1 MTRND
6 KTNFESFR
14 INNNKN
20 HAKSLK
26 SKSLFNL
33 ARKVIPS
40 GVNSP
45 VRYFEPYPFYV
56 KKAQGSSIWDEDGN
70 QYTDFC
76 NGYGALLLGH
86 RRKEVI
92 SAVKKQLEIG
102 TMYGAPTASEI
113 NLSKLIIKN
122 YPSMQKVRLVN
133 SGSEATMTAIRLA
146 RGITKKKKIL
156 KFEGCYHGA
165 HESMLVKAGSGSA
178 HNGISISDG
187 IPDDFSKN
195 TVVVQYNDTEQL
207 ESVISK
213 NRDIAGVIVEPVLA
227 NMGLVLPQKNYLK
240 EMRKITK
247 QHNIPLI
254 FDEIVT
260 GFRLGSGGAQ
270 EYFGIKPDITTLGK
284 ALSNGFVI
292 SAVGGRQDIMNQL
305 APNGKVYEASTFAG
319 NPVSVEAG
327 ISSIKTM
334 MALKNKLYPKL
345 EQYCNILSRTISEL
359 ADDMRIPHQLN
370 HISSMFQIFFTN
382 SPVTD
387 YETSKKSDT
396 KKFHK
401 FFHHLLKQGIFIPPS
416 QFETAFFSYSHT
428 ENDIE
433 KTVDAYR
440 HALKMVKN

>member
-1 MTRND
+1 MT
-6 KTNFESFR
+6 
-14 INNNKN
+14 
-20 HAKSLK
+20 KSYANSLSK
-26 SKSLFNL
+26 SKNLFSLAN
-33 ARKVIPS
+33 RVIPS

-56 KKAQGSSIWDEDGN
+56 KKSHGSSIWDEDGHR
-70 QYTDFC
+70 YIDFC

-86 RRKEVI
+86 RNKEVI
-92 SAVKKQLEIG
+92 SAVKKQLDIG
-102 TMYGAPTASEI
+102 TMYGAPTALETS
-113 NLSKLIIKN
+113 LSKLIIKN

-178 HNGISISDG
+178 HNGISVSDG
-187 IPDDFSKN
+187 VPDDFSRN
-195 TVVVQYNDTEQL
+195 TVVVQYNNIEQL

-227 NMGLVLPQKNYLK
+227 NMGLILPQKNYLK

-247 QHNIPLI
+247 QHDIPLI

-260 GFRLGSGGAQ
+260 GFRLGVGGAQ
-270 EYFGIKPDITTLGK
+270 AYFGITPDITTLGK
-284 ALSNGFVI
+284 SLSNGFVI
-292 SAVGGRQDIMNQL
+292 SAVGGRRDIMDNL

-319 NPVSVEAG
+319 NPVSVAAG
-327 ISSIKTM
+327 IASINTM
-334 MALKNKLYPKL
+334 MALKNKIYPKL
-345 EQYCNILSRTISEL
+345 EQYCTVLSRTISEL
-359 ADDMRIPHQLN
+359 AGDLQIPHQLN
-370 HISSMFQIFFTN
+370 HIGSMFQIFFSD
-382 SPVTD
+382 SPVVD
-387 YETSKKSDT
+387 YKTSKKSDT

-401 FFHHLLKQGIFIPPS
+401 FFHNLLKKGVFIPPS
-416 QFETAFFSYSHT
+416 QFETAFLSYSHT
-428 ENDIE
+428 SSDVE
-433 KTVDAYR
+433 KTIDAYR

>member
-1 MTRND
+1 
-6 KTNFESFR
+6 
-14 INNNKN
+14 
-20 HAKSLK
+20 LK
-26 SKSLFNL
+26 SKNLFNL
-33 ARKVIPS
+33 AKKVIPS

-56 KKAQGSSIWDEDGN
+56 KKARGSSIWDEDGN
-70 QYTDFC
+70 RYVDFC
-76 NGYGALLLGH
+76 NSYGALLLGH
-86 RRKEVI
+86 RRKEI
-92 SAVKKQLEIG
+92 IAAVKKQIEIG
-102 TMYGAPTASEI
+102 TMYGAPTSLEI
-113 NLSKLIIKN
+113 ELSKIIIKN
-122 YPSMQKVRLVN
+122 YPSMQKIRLVN
-133 SGSEATMTAIRLA
+133 SGSEATMTAIRIA

-178 HNGISISDG
+178 HHGISISDG
-187 IPDDFSKN
+187 VPEDFSKN
-195 TVVVQYNDTEQL
+195 TVVVQYNDIEQL

-213 NRDIAGVIVEPVLA
+213 NKDIAGVIVEPVLA
-227 NMGLVLPQKNYLK
+227 NMGLVLPQKNYLV

-260 GFRLGSGGAQ
+260 GFRLGAGGAQ
-270 EYFGIKPDITTLGK
+270 KYFGITPDITTLGK

-292 SAVGGRQDIMNQL
+292 SAVGGRRDMMDQL

-319 NPVSVEAG
+319 NPVSVAAG
-327 ISSIKTM
+327 IASIKTM
-334 MALKNKLYPKL
+334 NALKNKLYPKL

-359 ADDMRIPHQLN
+359 ADDMQIQHQLN

-382 SPVTD
+382 SPVVD
-387 YETSKKSDT
+387 YKTSKKSDP

-416 QFETAFFSYSHT
+416 QFETAFFSYAHT
-428 ENDIE
+428 ANDIE
-433 KTVDAYR
+433 KTIDAYR

>member
-1 MTRND
+1 
-6 KTNFESFR
+6 
-14 INNNKN
+14 
-20 HAKSLK
+20 LK
-26 SKSLFNL
+26 SKGLFNL
-33 ARKVIPS
+33 AKKVIPS
-40 GVNSP
+40 GISSP

-56 KKAQGSSIWDEDGN
+56 KKSQGSSLWDEDGKK
-70 QYTDFC
+70 YTDFC

-86 RRKEVI
+86 RNNEVI

-102 TMYGAPTASEI
+102 TMYGAPIASEI
-113 NLSKLIIKN
+113 ELSKLIIKN

-178 HNGISISDG
+178 HNGISVSDG
-187 IPDDFSKN
+187 IPEDFSKN
-195 TVVVQYNDTEQL
+195 TVVVQYNDIEQL

-213 NRDIAGVIVEPVLA
+213 NKDIAGVIVEPVLA

-247 QHNIPLI
+247 RHNIPLI

-260 GFRLGSGGAQ
+260 GFRLRMGGAQ
-270 EYFGIKPDITTLGK
+270 EYFGIEPDLTTLGK
-284 ALSNGFVI
+284 SLSNGFVI
-292 SAVGGRQDIMNQL
+292 SAVGGRQDIMDQL

-319 NPVSVEAG
+319 NPVSVAAG
-327 ISSIKTM
+327 IASIKTM
-334 MALKNKLYPKL
+334 NTLKSKLYPKL
-345 EQYCNILSRTISEL
+345 EQYCNVLSRTISEL
-359 ADDMRIPHQLN
+359 ADDMQIPHQLN
-370 HISSMFQIFFTN
+370 HISSMFQIFFSD
-382 SPVTD
+382 SPVID
-387 YETSKKSDT
+387 YRTSKKSDT

-416 QFETAFFSYSHT
+416 QFETAFFSYAHT
-428 ENDIE
+428 ASDVE
-433 KTVDAYR
+433 KTIDAYR
-440 HALKMVKN
+440 YALKMVKS